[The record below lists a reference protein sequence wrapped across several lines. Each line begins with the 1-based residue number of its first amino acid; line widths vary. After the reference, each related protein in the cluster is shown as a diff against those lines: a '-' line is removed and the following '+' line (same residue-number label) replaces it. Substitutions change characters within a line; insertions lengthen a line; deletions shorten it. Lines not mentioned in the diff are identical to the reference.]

1 MISRRRFTAG
11 VAIALTPL
19 GARASAQE
27 YKAQQAGKVHRIGIL
42 SPGRVPDP
50 SVATTPNLVPRH
62 LHELGYVSGRNLV
75 VERRFADGQLDRLPA
90 LARDLLRLQV
100 DVIVTAGGDATRAA
114 KEVTATVPIVMIGG
128 SDPVAGGLVK
138 SLSRP
143 AGNLTGV
150 IVVAETVLAAKRL
163 ELIREAV
170 PKATRIAALTVGGP
184 GSTIQ
189 LQEAEK
195 AAAELR
201 VRLVVVEVQGRDY
214 DRAFTTMM
222 TERSDA
228 LFVLMSPV
236 LTRDRKDIIE
246 RAAKYRLPAIYEW
259 REFVEVG
266 GLMSYGSSIIDL
278 TRRAAVYVDKIL
290 KGANPGD
297 LPVEQPTKYELVVNL
312 KTAKA
317 LGLTI
322 PPSLLAR
329 ADLVIDP

>member
-1 MISRRRFTAG
+1 MDRRRFLLTSLAG
-11 VAIALTPL
+11 ALAPL
-19 GARASAQE
+19 AAG
-27 YKAQQAGKVHRIGIL
+27 AQQAGKLHRIGIL
-42 SPGRVPDP
+42 SPGGVPDL

-90 LARDLLRLQV
+90 LARDLLRLPV
-100 DVIVTAGGDATRAA
+100 DVIVTVGGDATHAA

-128 SDPVAGGLVK
+128 SDPVARGWVK

-170 PKATRIAALTVGGP
+170 PKAARIAVLSVGGP
-184 GSTIQ
+184 GSTVQ

-195 AAAELR
+195 AAVELR
-201 VRLVVVEVQGRDY
+201 VRLVVVEVQGRNY
-214 DRAFTTMM
+214 DRAFTTMI

-236 LTRDRKDIIE
+236 LTHDRKDVIA

-259 REFVEVG
+259 REFVELG
-266 GLMSYGSSIIDL
+266 GLMSYGGSIVDL

-297 LPVEQPTKYELVVNL
+297 LPVEQPTKYELLINL

-322 PPSLLAR
+322 PPSLLAQ
-329 ADLVIDP
+329 ADQVIE